1 MKSREEARGDDYPEH
16 LEHSNT
22 DTQATA
28 PDWKVWIK
36 YICDNIHMYVH
47 WGPLLSC
54 MLNSSKNL

>member
-36 YICDNIHMYVH
+36 YRVSQKKRS
-47 WGPLLSC
+47 LVVFKVL
-54 MLNSSKNL
+54 